1 MADLTYS
8 AIMSLDGYVEDE
20 RGKFDWAAPDE
31 EVHTFVNSLERP
43 VGTYLY
49 GRRMYETMV
58 AWENLPNPSAQ
69 PAFMREYAEIW
80 QQAEKIVYSRSLR
93 TVSSANTRI
102 EQEFDVAAVRHLKAT
117 AEGSLSIGGA
127 ELAAHAIAAALVDEY
142 HLFVVP
148 VLVGG
153 GKRALPAEGVRKD
166 LELLAER
173 RFGNGTIYLNYRS

>member
-1 MADLTYS
+1 MGDLTYS

-58 AWENLPNPSAQ
+58 AWESLPNPSAQ

-93 TVSSANTRI
+93 TVSGANTRI
-102 EQEFDVAAVRHLKAT
+102 EHEFDAAAVRHLKA
-117 AEGSLSIGGA
+117 
-127 ELAAHAIAAALVDEY
+127 
-142 HLFVVP
+142 
-148 VLVGG
+148 
-153 GKRALPAEGVRKD
+153 
-166 LELLAER
+166 
-173 RFGNGTIYLNYRS
+173 